1 MTILRVGLSE
11 NKKYAAGYD
20 AIFRKK
26 KAVKAPKAKKPSK
39 PKKKV

>member
-1 MTILRVGLSE
+1 MTIVRVGLGE

-26 KAVKAPKAKKPSK
+26 KAAKAPK
-39 PKKKV
+39 PKKRSKSKKKA